1 MRRTVVL
8 LVVAGLLVGAGL
20 TPATAGKK
28 KKRKVTEE
36 YSFSAPVP
44 NPNMSG
50 CNQMGVEDLQYQT
63 AAFSTP
69 GKGVLDLVLENFQV
83 DWDLFVLDSSGN
95 VIGSSKSDNMA
106 AAIERVVLPVAGKED
121 LTILACNWAGGPT
134 ATATL
139 TYTY

>member
-8 LVVAGLLVGAGL
+8 LLVGGLLLGAGL
-20 TPATAGKK
+20 TPASAK

-36 YSFSAPVP
+36 YSFTAPIP
-44 NPNMSG
+44 NPNPTD
-50 CNQMGVEDLQYQT
+50 CNVMGVEDLQYQT

-69 GKGVLDLVLENFQV
+69 GKGVLDVVLENFQV
-83 DWDLFVLDSSGN
+83 DWDLFVMDADGN
-95 VIGSSKSDNMA
+95 VIGSSTSDNSA
-106 AAIERVVLPVAGKED
+106 AATERVVLPIPGKQD
-121 LTILACNWAGGPT
+121 LTILACNWSGGPT